1 MGGDTPVVDV
11 KQVAEHDVRCA
22 NRECELFELKPEADE
37 VTATPGAQPNLCAA
51 CSQPLEAY
59 LQDAA

>member
-1 MGGDTPVVDV
+1 VVDV